1 MSEFLRKFAESPAFR
16 PWVVLGGTFVLF
28 AVLICRLYVLQILNG
43 DYYNTQIQGTTIK
56 EISVTAPRGNIYDTL
71 GRPLA
76 TNFSSW
82 TVNLDASVTVD
93 NLNEVIY
100 NLVTFLEANGEE
112 IEDDFPIS
120 EEKPFTFLFDGSV
133 TQEKRWKR
141 DMSLDEALNAS
152 ECFYALRDTF
162 DIDSHLSDEEARK
175 ILSLRCKMYRQRYS
189 KYVPVVVSKD
199 VSQETISFLEENSS
213 AYPSVYVD
221 AESLREYPEG
231 ELFSHILGYIRTIS
245 DTQLEEYEQYGYTLN
260 DIIGQD
266 GMEKALELELNGTDG
281 TELVEVDNMGR
292 RISTHTE
299 GSVAPIPGNNVFLT
313 LDADLQRGAY
323 EDLKE
328 VLKNTL
334 ISRLTG
340 NSDDYTFTITSM
352 GAAMAEGGSVNTDEI
367 LKADSGCCLQLG
379 NYLRTADAT
388 VTEDSSIA
396 GGLLA
401 EGIKNGDITVRDL
414 LLCMFEQG
422 ALDIESPWYESLENS
437 EVSATTAVVGMLEDG
452 TMEPSQTK
460 MDPCTGSVVV
470 SDVNT
475 GDILVSVSYP
485 SYDNNELVNNF
496 NNSYY
501 NMLRQDSSTP
511 LVNRPFTEPRAPG
524 STFKMITLFAGL
536 EEGIITKNQTIYDE
550 GTFTKA
556 GVPYARCWIGSG
568 NGSHGAVNAVRALE
582 VSCNYFFYELSY
594 RMGNARNGT
603 TADGIALLNSYM
615 EKFGLNDPTGVEIYE
630 FYDSRGSYPSNLSSP
645 AYKKYIYEQRYPDAS
660 ESESEW
666 YDGDTIRT
674 AIGQSYNNYTNAT
687 LNKYVA
693 TVANG
698 GKRYSLHLLD
708 KVTSWDGEEDVYTYT
723 PNLELDLELDPENVE
738 TVHQGMYQV
747 GHGSSGTLRAHF
759 TNFEVPTA
767 VKSGTAQESSLRAE
781 HTIFVGYA
789 PYDDPKIC
797 VSIIIPFGNDSAT
810 SPAPNLAKKVISR
823 YMNLESSA
831 QKEYYNT
838 LTK

>member
-1 MSEFLRKFAESPAFR
+1 MLEFLRKFTESQAFR
-16 PWVVLGGTFVLF
+16 PWIVLCGTFALFSVL
-28 AVLICRLYVLQILNG
+28 ACRLYILQILNG

-56 EISVTAPRGNIYDTL
+56 EISVTAPRGNIYDSL

-82 TVNLDASVTVD
+82 TVNIDASVTVD

-100 NLVTFLEANGEE
+100 NLVNILEENGEE

-120 EEKPFTFLFDGSV
+120 EEKPFTFLLDGSE
-133 TQEKRWKR
+133 TREKRWKK
-141 DMSLDEALNAS
+141 DMSLDEGLNAS

-162 DIDSHLSDEEARK
+162 DIDSSLSDEEARK
-175 ILSLRCKMYRQRYS
+175 ILSLRCKLYRQRYS

-199 VSQETISFLEENSS
+199 VSQETISWLEENSS
-213 AYPSVYVD
+213 LFPSIYID

-266 GMEKALELELNGTDG
+266 GIEKAFELELNGTDG
-281 TELVEVDNMGR
+281 TELVEVDSVGR
-292 RISTHTE
+292 RISTYTE

-313 LDADLQRGAY
+313 LDAELQRGAY

-352 GAAMAEGGSVNTDEI
+352 GAAMAEGGSVNISEL
-367 LKADSGCCLQLG
+367 LKADSGYCLQLG
-379 NYLRTADAT
+379 NYLREADST
-388 VTEDSSIA
+388 VTEDSSI
-396 GGLLA
+396 GGELLA
-401 EGIKNGDITVRDL
+401 DAVTNGTVTVRDI

-422 ALDIESPWYESLENS
+422 ALDIESPWYESLENGS
-437 EVSATTAVVGMLEDG
+437 ISATTAVIGMLEDG

-536 EEGIITKNQTIYDE
+536 EEGIITRNSSIYDE

-556 GVPYARCWIGSG
+556 GLPYARCWIGSG
-568 NGSHGAVNAVRALE
+568 SGSHGSVSPTRALE

-603 TADGIALLNSYM
+603 TAEGIALLNSYM
-615 EKFGLNDPTGVEIYE
+615 TKFGLNDPTGVEIYE
-630 FYDSRGSYPSNLSSP
+630 LYDSRSSYPSNLSSP
-645 AYKKYIYEQRYPDAS
+645 AYKKYIYEQRYPDAG

-708 KVTSWDGEEDVYTYT
+708 KVTNYDGTENVYTYT

-747 GHGSSGTLRAHF
+747 GHGSSGTLRGYF
-759 TNFEVPTA
+759 SNYEVPVA
-767 VKSGTAQESSLRAE
+767 VKSGTAQESTRRAE

-810 SPAPNLAKKVISR
+810 GPAPNLAKKVISR
-823 YMNLESSA
+823 YMNLETTA

-838 LTK
+838 LTR